1 MATRRQG
8 EAKRSDKRFHI
19 FSDRRKAKTVLLAS
33 RPSIARSLSFSST
46 FHPLGAQNTLRTLQP
61 KTKSAA
67 PSASQREPRGR
78 AFFPFLESKKTF
90 QENLNLDLD
99 LFQENKK
106 WPLSPL
112 ASATSCSSPPDV
124 RSALQFWGPGG
135 LGLGIFGAP
144 TERWATLRLDGK
156 SDDGEDE
163 NEGHRLSSSS
173 SSSSAAASPSDLSLP
188 SHPPPPPFPLLA
200 IKHAEGAAQATAG
213 HSPFLAF
220 EVRDLQASVEA
231 CLRAGGRLDGAIRHG
246 VARGKGSVAAVVAPG
261 GQMFSLFERGEG

>member
-1 MATRRQG
+1 MASLAPRLR
-8 EAKRSDKRFHI
+8 H
-19 FSDRRKAKTVLLAS
+19 VMLLS
-33 RPSIARSLSFSST
+33 
-46 FHPLGAQNTLRTLQP
+46 
-61 KTKSAA
+61 
-67 PSASQREPRGR
+67 
-78 AFFPFLESKKTF
+78 
-90 QENLNLDLD
+90 
-99 LFQENKK
+99 
-106 WPLSPL
+106 
-112 ASATSCSSPPDV
+112 PDV

-173 SSSSAAASPSDLSLP
+173 SSSSAAASPFDLSLP
-188 SHPPPPPFPLLA
+188 PHPPPPPFPLLA

-261 GQMFSLFERGEG
+261 GQMVSLFERGEG